1 MRAEETKTFFGSTVG
16 KGYYHHTGGPIS
28 MSGGG
33 RRHNGPHNG
42 HYNMAAM
49 TIEYNGHHPPRE
61 PRKEENTLV
70 RRSFRRSG
78 DEWRADSRRCVW
90 KKKKIGDPCVRFS
103 NKNNKTFFLRSNILS
118 FFSLF
123 LSLSLSF
130 SLSFNFSFLYR
141 LFISSFRSRPG
152 IAGILAI
159 PVCKKKKKFPRIQEF
174 FNFYDSPHPWS
185 RYIFLFLFFFF

>member
-1 MRAEETKTFFGSTVG
+1 
-16 KGYYHHTGGPIS
+16 

-90 KKKKIGDPCVRFS
+90 KKLAIRAFVSPITTT
-103 NKNNKTFFLRSNILS
+103 NFLSKSNILS
-118 FFSLF
+118 FFYF
-123 LSLSLSF
+123 FFFYFF
-130 SLSFNFSFLYR
+130 SLS
-141 LFISSFRSRPG
+141 IFRSFIAHLSRPFVRVGRPG
-152 IAGILAI
+152 IALILAI
-159 PVCKKKKKFPRIQEF
+159 PGRKISKNSRIFQFPRF
-174 FNFYDSPHPWS
+174 FPHVIVIYFS
-185 RYIFLFLFFFF
+185 FFFFILQLTIDNIIVLLCQRTSLSINSGSKIVT

>member
-1 MRAEETKTFFGSTVG
+1 
-16 KGYYHHTGGPIS
+16 

-90 KKKKIGDPCVRFS
+90 KKLAIRAFVSPITTT
-103 NKNNKTFFLRSNILS
+103 NFLSRSNILS
-118 FFSLF
+118 FFFLF
-123 LSLSLSF
+123 LSF
-130 SLSFNFSFLYR
+130 SLSLSIFSFLYR
-141 LFISSFRSRPG
+141 SFISSFRSRRSSRDCRDSG
-152 IAGILAI
+152 DTWMQKISKNFSISTIL
-159 PVCKKKKKFPRIQEF
+159 PTW
-174 FNFYDSPHPWS
+174 PW
-185 RYIFLFLFFFF
+185 YIFLFLFLSSINNR